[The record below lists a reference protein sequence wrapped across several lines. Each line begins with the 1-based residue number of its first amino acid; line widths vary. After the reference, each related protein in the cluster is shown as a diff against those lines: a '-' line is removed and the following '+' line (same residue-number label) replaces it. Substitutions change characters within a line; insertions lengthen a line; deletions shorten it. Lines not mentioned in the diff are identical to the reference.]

1 MAVYTKQ
8 ELLAAFCEVRNITG
22 TAEEITEALA
32 VAEAD
37 IAANL
42 ASQKVKIETRLANLP
57 TAKGRM
63 KRLALQHL
71 AKAEK
76 LQSIADNENVNL

>member
-8 ELLAAFCEVRNITG
+8 ELLAAFCEAKDITG
-22 TAEEITEALA
+22 DAQAIAEGL
-32 VAEAD
+32 AEAE
-37 IAANL
+37 
-42 ASQKVKIETRLANLP
+42 ASINTRLDTQRVNIQARLDNLP

-63 KRLALQHL
+63 KMIALQHL